1 MTKRLRVLLFETP
14 KDPYYNLALEEVLFL
29 LHSKGIIKDD
39 VLRIWR
45 NENAVVIGY
54 FQSPAEEVDLE
65 YADKIK
71 AIIVRRF
78 TGGGAVY
85 HDLGNINYAVITRGK
100 TSSVREI
107 YEYLLGGILEALSML
122 GLNPW
127 KENIN
132 DIVANNRKV
141 SGTAASIKN
150 STLFLHGSLL
160 VSTDLVKLSRVLK
173 VSRKKLMDKGVS
185 SVKYRVA
192 LLEDLLGRRIEYW
205 EIIDAIV
212 KGYSALLGSKP
223 YYDLPTKLEVLVA
236 DKLYYGK
243 YLKHEWNFERKSSH
257 YFRDVYREIDELLK
271 TTSF

>member
-1 MTKRLRVLLFETP
+1 MTRGLRVLLFETP
-14 KDPYYNLALEEVLFL
+14 KDPYYNLALEEALFL

-54 FQSPAEEVDLE
+54 FQSPKEEVDLE

-71 AIIVRRF
+71 ASIVRRF

-85 HDLGNINYAVITRGK
+85 HDLGNINYAVITHGK
-100 TSSVREI
+100 TSTVYEI
-107 YEYLLGGILEALSML
+107 YEYLLKGIIKALKIL
-122 GLNPW
+122 GLDPW
-127 KENIN
+127 RENIN
-132 DIVANNRKV
+132 DIVANNRKI
-141 SGTAASIKN
+141 SGTAASIKG

-160 VSTDLVKLSRVLK
+160 VSTDLEKLSKILR

-192 LLEDLLGRRIEYW
+192 LVEDLIGRRIGYW

-212 KGYSALLGSKP
+212 KGYSGLLGLQP
-223 YYDLPTKLEVLVA
+223 YFDMPTKLEVLVA

-243 YLKHEWNFERKSSH
+243 YLKHEWNFERKPSH
-257 YFRDVYREIDELLK
+257 YFKDVYREIDELLK
-271 TTSF
+271 TRF